1 LPTQLVGTTI
11 YEPKPYG
18 REKALGEK
26 LAQLKQMKKERKE
39 REGK

>member
-18 REKALGEK
+18 REKALGER
-26 LAQLKQMKKERKE
+26 LAQLKQLKKERKE